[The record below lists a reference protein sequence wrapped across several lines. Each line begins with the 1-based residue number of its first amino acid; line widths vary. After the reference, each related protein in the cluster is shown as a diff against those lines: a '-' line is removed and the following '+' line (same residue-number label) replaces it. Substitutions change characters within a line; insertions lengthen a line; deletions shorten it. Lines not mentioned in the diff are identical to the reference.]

1 MNKPLLI
8 DGEKIM
14 KAVKLF
20 NFIGLI
26 LLSSFLFSLT
36 VSAQTENPKISE
48 TIVPTEEIKTDN
60 KTDEAKKETPENNS
74 VETKV
79 EQKTEAVPTPT
90 PAISNDPTADE
101 KEIEDEILPY
111 YNNYLKE
118 YRLGP
123 NDVISVE
130 VFGQC
135 PDYCKPG
142 ITVPPTAKISYPL
155 IREGIFV
162 GGKSVEEIAAEITK
176 KLNEYIIDPKVMVTL
191 EKAMS
196 ARYSVL
202 GKVAAPGVRVM
213 DRKVSV
219 YEAVVESG
227 GVLKDGDKKRVIIYS
242 YDAQGRITPKTVDL
256 TQIEKGKMEM
266 IYLNP
271 GDQVFVPDRGFR
283 LNVNT
288 VFDILSK
295 ASIVRLLFGSPF

>member
-1 MNKPLLI
+1 
-8 DGEKIM
+8 M
-14 KAVKLF
+14 KAVKIF
-20 NFIGLI
+20 NFAGLI
-26 LLSSFLFSLT
+26 LLNTILFSAAIA
-36 VSAQTENPKISE
+36 AQTENPKTVESIS
-48 TIVPTEEIKTDN
+48 V
-60 KTDEAKKETPENNS
+60 TPVGN
-74 VETKV
+74 TKV
-79 EQKTEAVPTPT
+79 ENQTIETKKDVTGKDAEEATAEITKSEAVPTPT
-90 PAISNDPTADE
+90 PADLNDE
-101 KEIEDEILPY
+101 KEIEDAILPF

-135 PDYCKPG
+135 PDYCKTG

-162 GGKSVEEIAAEITK
+162 GGKSVEDIAAEITK
-176 KLNEYIIDPKVMVTL
+176 KLDEYIIDPKVTVTL

-227 GVLKDGDKKRVIIYS
+227 GVLKEGDKKRVIVYS
-242 YDAQGRITPKTVDL
+242 YDAQGKINSKTVDL
-256 TQIEKGKMEM
+256 TMVERGKSEM

-271 GDQVFVPDRGFR
+271 GDQVFVPDKGFR
-283 LNVNT
+283 LNVET
-288 VFDILSK
+288 VFKVLER

>member
-1 MNKPLLI
+1 
-8 DGEKIM
+8 M
-14 KAVKLF
+14 KAVKNF
-20 NFIGLI
+20 NIIGII
-26 LLSSFLFSLT
+26 LLNTVLFSAV
-36 VSAQTENPKISE
+36 VSAQTENPKTQERTTPNEETKSVNQSE
-48 TIVPTEEIKTDN
+48 ESKTAMPEKTPEPPITEEVK
-60 KTDEAKKETPENNS
+60 S
-74 VETKV
+74 
-79 EQKTEAVPTPT
+79 QPTPS
-90 PAISNDPTADE
+90 PAAMMETAPISDE
-101 KEIEDEILPY
+101 KEVEDAILPY

-123 NDVISVE
+123 NDVISIE

-135 PDYCKPG
+135 PDYCKTG

-162 GGKSVEEIAAEITK
+162 GGKSVEQIAAEVTK
-176 KLNEYIIDPKVMVTL
+176 KLDEYIIDPKVTVTL

-227 GVLKDGDKKRVIIYS
+227 GVLKEGDKKRVVVYS
-242 YDAQGRITPKTVDL
+242 YDAQGRINQKMVDL
-256 TQIEKGKMEM
+256 TVIERGKGEM

-271 GDQVFVPDRGFR
+271 GDQVFVPDKGFR
-283 LNVNT
+283 LNVET
-288 VFDILSK
+288 VFKVLEK